1 MKISKTEFWDSE
13 YYINIPL
20 TNEMVLIAEKE
31 LNVKL
36 PSLLIELLQIQNGGY
51 TKGFGFPM
59 TQPTSWAD
67 NHVPLSE
74 LNGIVIKSTSETI
87 HNLLQTPYMT
97 KEWGIPE
104 KQVLLSGDGH
114 YWITLDYRKGINPS
128 VRWIDTEMDQ
138 DIHVADNFEE
148 FFNGLVSFD
157 TFETE

>member
-1 MKISKTEFWDSE
+1 MNISKTEFWDSE

-114 YWITLDYRKGINPS
+114 YWITLDYRKGTNPS

-138 DIHVADNFEE
+138 DIHVADNFED